1 MCVASLYVGLYVRMY
16 SIGPICMHACVHVL
30 CRYISSQSYVIAVCV
45 CAIQVYVGLCMYVC
59 MHACM
64 GAFLT
69 LRLLFLAVLESG
81 APLNSFIEEALYKC
95 LI

>member
-45 CAIQVYVGLCMYVC
+45 CVCNTSLCRPMYVC
-59 MHACM
+59 VYACM
-64 GAFLT
+64 YGCFSHLKT
-69 LRLLFLAVLESG
+69 TIFSG
-81 APLNSFIEEALYKC
+81 AGVWSASE
-95 LI
+95 